1 MRIRSAQCFL
11 KGAEAEGSEGY
22 IMIIKLHVIY
32 NGSHASREKKLFILL
47 DSYLFD
53 SHFGDL
59 RRFLRDTA
67 HHSSAMI
74 GFSITFAYFFLSI
87 YLVVDVMP
95 VSINSF
101 LYEF

>member
-11 KGAEAEGSEGY
+11 KGACAEGSEVY

-47 DSYLFD
+47 NSYLFGN
-53 SHFGDL
+53 HFGCL
-59 RRFLRDTA
+59 HGFLRDTA

-74 GFSITFAYFFLSI
+74 GLSITCADFFLSI
-87 YLVVDVMP
+87 YLVDDVMP